1 MMHWQTELRSLQS
14 LARIAEDG
22 MHICRA
28 SSSLRCAILVAAL
41 LGFAPIPVWADEMPP
56 TVTAESCTS
65 CHGPKGRS
73 AGAIPTI
80 AGMAA
85 KDIATALTEYRDG
98 ARTGSIMGRL
108 SGALGDAEI
117 AAIASYFSSIEEAG

>member
-1 MMHWQTELRSLQS
+1 
-14 LARIAEDG
+14 
-22 MHICRA
+22 
-28 SSSLRCAILVAAL
+28 
-41 LGFAPIPVWADEMPP
+41 
-56 TVTAESCTS
+56 
-65 CHGPKGRS
+65 
-73 AGAIPTI
+73 
-80 AGMAA
+80 MAA